1 MLGLMDAGVEDRDL
15 EEALA
20 DEVDWARRAGR
31 LDVRLVVAGEATP
44 LEPAQAREIL
54 RIAQEALTNIVQH
67 ADATLV
73 RLGIA
78 YESAGVSL
86 LVQDDGRGFDAHT
99 TSTDAGWGLQRMSDR
114 ARAVGGVVE
123 LDSVPGWGTSLRARF
138 PHRQPRPAAAGRP
151 LRVLVV
157 DPQPLIRA
165 GVAGCSPSRSSTSTW
180 WVRPRAPNRRSRSRR
195 SSAPTWS
202 SRAFASATTGSPTAS
217 S

>member
-1 MLGLMDAGVEDRDL
+1 MTL
-15 EEALA
+15 EKALA

-44 LEPAQAREIL
+44 LEPAQAHEIL

-86 LVQDDGRGFDAHT
+86 LVQDDGRGFDAH
-99 TSTDAGWGLQRMSDR
+99 SHPPDVGWGLQRMSDR
-114 ARAVGGVVE
+114 ARAVGGQVE

-138 PHRQPRPAAAGRP
+138 PYARTTPVTEGRP

-157 DPQPLIRA
+157 DQQPLMRA
-165 GVAGCSPSRSSTSTW
+165 GVSRLLAQS
-180 WVRPRAPNRRSRSRR
+180 VVDDRDRRRGRGQPNRRPSSRR
-195 SSAPTWS
+195 WSVPTWW
-202 SRAFASATTGSPTAS
+202 SRAFASARTGSPTAS